1 MHPSAAMTVL
11 ATAVSLGSSKAATCP
26 SMMPTWAGLC
36 LPASTTIAPAISVSN
51 VSGTAFETLMM
62 VKPVT
67 PNVEAAHEGGAGR
80 VGDMLDDLTQAR
92 GAVGVAGPAAM
103 DADRQD
109 PAAGLVGFAEHVIDG
124 GAAII

>member
-1 MHPSAAMTVL
+1 M
-11 ATAVSLGSSKAATCP
+11 K
-26 SMMPTWAGLC
+26 
-36 LPASTTIAPAISVSN
+36 N
-51 VSGTAFETLMM
+51 
-62 VKPVT
+62 
-67 PNVEAAHEGGAGR
+67 GAGR

-124 GAAII
+124 GAAIIGRATWITVARRDQIAAVVEGLRIGNDENARAGVVDEIGQVVVARVGMIEEAALAHEQVTCVDARERAAVPA